1 MIRLL
6 VVLTQDRKI
15 TYARARKHPAGHSCL
30 NRPQNWQVVLRR
42 QYTRRDP
49 SSDPLASIPVSLPSR
64 SPSPASGQ
72 ASSPPASSTSPPR
85 EGSSDKD
92 GEPSMHA
99 SGAHVSVQPIEDTR
113 PRDWADLPMLIKL
126 DSLHLLTEWQFQN
139 VNRFRSTLKS
149 DDETANWVSP

>member
-1 MIRLL
+1 
-6 VVLTQDRKI
+6 
-15 TYARARKHPAGHSCL
+15 
-30 NRPQNWQVVLRR
+30 
-42 QYTRRDP
+42 
-49 SSDPLASIPVSLPSR
+49 
-64 SPSPASGQ
+64 
-72 ASSPPASSTSPPR
+72 
-85 EGSSDKD
+85 
-92 GEPSMHA
+92 MHA